1 MIRQQRRKKSI
12 ISLFI
17 FHFQFIPLI
26 YSFSF
31 FFSFFLLF
39 SCLIS
44 QANTTQNSK
53 RESFPPFSISLTF
66 SLFNFIDLRQ
76 TTYFYNNSL
85 PSAKESKILLN
96 KTSNLCTNS
105 FNYVI
110 QLRACSTVLPSEVFK
125 YLYLSAMK
133 NSKSLA
139 FLLDFSSGNLLI
151 NSLY

>member
-1 MIRQQRRKKSI
+1 MYLVCSESI

-17 FHFQFIPLI
+17 FHFQFIPII

-31 FFSFFLLF
+31 SFFFLLFLFSFLF

-44 QANTTQNSK
+44 QANATQNSK

-66 SLFNFIDLRQ
+66 SLLNFIDLRQ

-96 KTSNLCTNS
+96 KTSNLCSNS
-105 FNYVI
+105 FNYVTITGMFYRSTFRSI
-110 QLRACSTVLPSEVFK
+110 QILVFISNEK
-125 YLYLSAMK
+125 
-133 NSKSLA
+133 
-139 FLLDFSSGNLLI
+139 
-151 NSLY
+151 

>member
-1 MIRQQRRKKSI
+1 MARTRTI

-31 FFSFFLLF
+31 FFSFFSFFLLF

-66 SLFNFIDLRQ
+66 SLLNFIDLRQ
-76 TTYFYNNSL
+76 TTYFYNNSF
-85 PSAKESKILLN
+85 PSSC
-96 KTSNLCTNS
+96 TSS
-105 FNYVI
+105 FNEADAISVFFITVI
-110 QLRACSTVLPSEVFK
+110 T
-125 YLYLSAMK
+125 
-133 NSKSLA
+133 KSLQIGIFSTITW
-139 FLLDFSSGNLLI
+139 FLG
-151 NSLY
+151 SLQVPSYFFFFFFFFFLA